1 VRRLLT
7 ALILAAAAGALSMV
21 AAGGDAGDEAR
32 RYTVELDNAFGLVEG
47 GDVRVAGV
55 NAGRVVGLDL
65 DRRTRKAL
73 VAVEITEQGFGSL
86 RSDAFCESRP
96 QSPIGEYFLDC
107 LPGTSRRE
115 LKAGARVP
123 VRQTAS
129 TIPPDLVQNIMR
141 LPYRERFR
149 LIVNEFG
156 AGLAG
161 RPEDLNEAIRRGV
174 PALRQSAR
182 LLGVL
187 ADHNRVIRDLVA
199 NADRVV
205 GRLAAN
211 RRDVGR
217 FVVEARDTA
226 SASAERREDIATN
239 FRKLPLFLEQLT
251 PTMAALGE
259 AAEEQRPVLVDL
271 NASAGELRRFFDDSA
286 DFYDASRPALRALA
300 EAAVPGRQ
308 AMRAGRPRVR
318 ELRDYAARTPD
329 LGRNLRITL
338 EDFDDQDRAVER
350 DPRSPGGRGYSGT
363 QALLSYPFNQS
374 LVNNAFDELGYMV
387 RAAAH
392 TDHCSPYAAAE
403 TAQRP
408 DKADCRSWLGPNQP
422 GVTTPDVSDALASPA
437 GAGERS
443 GGERGGGGRAGGRSG
458 GGGRNGHG
466 GLGDDGSGGD
476 RGGGLQRLLDGL
488 LGGAPRPE
496 LPAPPAPAPDPRG
509 LDDAS
514 SLLDF
519 LLGP

>member
-7 ALILAAAAGALSMV
+7 ALVLAAAGALALA
-21 AAGGDAGDEAR
+21 AAGGDESGDAR
-32 RYTVELDNAFGLVEG
+32 RYTIELDNAFGLVEG

-55 NAGRVVGLDL
+55 NAGQVVGLDL
-65 DRRTRKAL
+65 DRRTQKAL
-73 VAVEITEQGFGSL
+73 VEVEITERGFGSL
-86 RSDAFCESRP
+86 RADAFCQSRP
-96 QSPIGEYFLDC
+96 QSPIGEYFMDC

-115 LKAGARVP
+115 LKSGSRVP
-123 VRQTAS
+123 VSQTAS
-129 TIPPDLVQNIMR
+129 TIPPDLIQNIMR

-182 LLGVL
+182 LLDVL
-187 ADHNRVIRDLVA
+187 ADHNRVIRDLVRD
-199 NADRVV
+199 ADRVV

-211 RRDVGR
+211 RRNVGR

-226 SASAERREDIATN
+226 SASAERADDIATN
-239 FRKLPLFLEQLT
+239 FRKLPHFLEELT

-259 AAEEQRPVLVDL
+259 AAQEQRPVLVDL
-271 NASAGELRRFFDDSA
+271 NASAGELRRFFDESA
-286 DFYDASRPALRALA
+286 DFYDASRPATRALA
-300 EAAVPGRQ
+300 EAAKPGRQ
-308 AMRAGRPRVR
+308 AVRAARPRLR
-318 ELRDYAARTPD
+318 ELRGYASRTPD

-363 QALLSYPFNQS
+363 QAILSYAFNQS

-392 TDHCSPYAAAE
+392 TDHCSPYADAE
-403 TAQRP
+403 TAKRP

-422 GVTTPDVSDALASPA
+422 GVTTPDPSGARPSSATDTRARGDRPARARARREPGVRSP
-437 GAGERS
+437 GADQV
-443 GGERGGGGRAGGRSG
+443 GGGPTDP
-458 GGGRNGHG
+458 
-466 GLGDDGSGGD
+466 LTD
-476 RGGGLQRLLDGL
+476 L
-488 LGGAPRPE
+488 LGGAPTPD
-496 LPAPPAPAPDPRG
+496 LPLPQAPAPDPG
-509 LDDAS
+509 PPDPVS
-514 SLLDF
+514 GLLDY